1 MFFKYCIWLTSNTN
15 TVWDSY
21 TNGFKAHMSI
31 KTKFKYL
38 YRAIQ
43 FFNSIVDQAPIKV
56 ELSGPLTTSE
66 EHGFYA
72 AYYNVKYSHENTLP
86 EPKWWPKNAHVS
98 FLYKYKIPI
107 DSFEKKQLERKVKEK
122 NMIFDKIS
130 IMKCDCHH
138 NYWQNFSD
146 PVS

>member
-1 MFFKYCIWLTSNTN
+1 MFFKYCIWLTSKTQ
-15 TVWDSY
+15 TVWDNY
-21 TNGFKAHMSI
+21 TNSFKAHMSI

-66 EHGFYA
+66 EHGFYS
-72 AYYNVKYSHENTLP
+72 AYYKVKYSHENTLP
-86 EPKWWPKNAHVS
+86 EPQWWPKDAHVS

-107 DSFEKKQLERKVKEK
+107 DSFEKKKLERKVKEK
-122 NMIFDKIS
+122 TMTFDKIC
-130 IMKCDCHH
+130 IMKCDYHH